1 MQLASK
7 EIHLDNTSIVQ
18 VQMAR
23 MVAQAD
29 WASAL
34 QHLLSQAPATPEDQ
48 QLWLH
53 LLPLVETL
61 LATHDVQLSTLQLV
75 AVCLRQAALP
85 VLASTDAAQAAPS
98 LPVALSNHAD
108 ASFLF
113 DGAQEQL
120 MHIQLTQVR

>member
-1 MQLASK
+1 M
-7 EIHLDNTSIVQ
+7 
-18 VQMAR
+18 R
-23 MVAQAD
+23 VAQAD

-34 QHLLSQAPATPEDQ
+34 QHLLSQAPATPDDQ

-61 LATHDVQLSTLQLV
+61 LATHAVQPTALQLL
-75 AVCLRQAALP
+75 AVCLRQAAFS

-98 LPVALSNHAD
+98 LPVALTNHTD

-113 DGAQEQL
+113 AGAQEQL
-120 MHIQLTQVR
+120 MHIRLTQVRAHV